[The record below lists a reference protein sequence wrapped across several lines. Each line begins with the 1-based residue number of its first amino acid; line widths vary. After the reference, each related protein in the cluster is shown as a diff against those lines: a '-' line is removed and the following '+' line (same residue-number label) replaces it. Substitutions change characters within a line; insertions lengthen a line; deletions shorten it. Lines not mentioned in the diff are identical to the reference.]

1 MSVVEFTSKKGSGKK
16 VSTNAAK
23 VAADPDWEE
32 PEEDDDEAPKG
43 KRKRQQM
50 DEDSQEA
57 IPPKKT
63 ARGRPAK
70 GSKSKDRAEGA
81 SAAATGESSGANEAE
96 GGGSANEDEAEPA
109 RPTKSRKAG
118 KAGKAGKAAASSAGA
133 KADGAGAAPATS
145 SRKQSK
151 RAAKQAEEEEE
162 SFDSDEYEEED
173 NGRRSAG
180 GRGGGGEADE
190 APGRKGE
197 ASASTAGR
205 RKFARRFQKDLPQM
219 LYGFGDVRTPLPQT
233 VQLMEDLVVDYVTQ
247 VSKLGSWRLGSK
259 LVSRRP
265 RDAGAAQGERRRG
278 GAAARDA
285 RQQHVARQGA
295 GLALRPAQGSEAA
308 APRARAAGGLRG
320 AEAGARHRESRRH
333 GKVVR

>member
-1 MSVVEFTSKKGSGKK
+1 MSVVEFKSKKGTGKK
-16 VSTNAAK
+16 VSTDAAK
-23 VAADPDWEE
+23 VAADPDWVE

-57 IPPKKT
+57 SPPKKT
-63 ARGRPAK
+63 ARGRPVR

-81 SAAATGESSGANEAE
+81 TAVATGESSGANEAE

-118 KAGKAGKAAASSAGA
+118 KAGRAAASSAGT

-151 RAAKQAEEEEE
+151 RAAQQAEEEED

-173 NGRRSAG
+173 NGGRSAG
-180 GRGGGGEADE
+180 GRGGGGEAVE
-190 APGRKGE
+190 GSGRKGE

-247 VSKLGSWRLGSK
+247 VLRKAS
-259 LVSRRP
+259 
-265 RDAGAAQGERRRG
+265 GAAE
-278 GAAARDA
+278 A
-285 RQQHVARQGA
+285 RQRATRGSSTSRVKEAD
-295 GLALRPAQGSEAA
+295 LLFVLRKDRKRLHRVLELLEVFEEQKQ
-308 APRARAAGGLRG
+308 ARADENPDDMAKSYDKD
-320 AEAGARHRESRRH
+320 A
-333 GKVVR
+333 